1 MRVHNFCAAL
11 VTAAVLASGALPAGA
26 DEYFGSYVAR
36 LSPDDHRASDNYPL
50 DNAAQ
55 VVRQDR
61 ANYHKFGVV
70 DSEDDD
76 DPWFG
81 TAEARAQMQ
90 RMLERPGAIDG
101 PTRQAI
107 MNGTPLV
114 EVQVYSRSLRVLLL
128 R

>member
-1 MRVHNFCAAL
+1 MLSRRV
-11 VTAAVLASGALPAGA
+11 VLCLAMFAGGVSAHA

-36 LSPDDHRASDNYPL
+36 LSPDDHHASDGYRL

-61 ANYHKFGVV
+61 ANYHKFGLV